1 MQKNMKDWEIVIGVV
16 MILALSMIAI
26 IVGSICCSDHGTRN
40 ISHST
45 TFVPST
51 KWNTGI
57 AIPQRTIYTT
67 MNNNH
72 GVNMHNNPL
81 YHNTTHTIGGNGQK
95 VTTTLSGES
104 VHHGGHNNGSY
115 QYTTPKPSAPYNHH
129 NNGHNNGNS
138 RNVTTTLPRASVHY
152 TTATRNGHATL
163 PRAPGHHGGGFGAP
177 GGGRFGGKH

>member
-1 MQKNMKDWEIVIGVV
+1 
-16 MILALSMIAI
+16 
-26 IVGSICCSDHGTRN
+26 
-40 ISHST
+40 
-45 TFVPST
+45 
-51 KWNTGI
+51 
-57 AIPQRTIYTT
+57 

-138 RNVTTTLPRASVHY
+138 RNVTTTLPGASVHY

-163 PRAPGHHGGGFGAP
+163 PGESVHYTTATRNGHATLPGESVHHGGGFGAP